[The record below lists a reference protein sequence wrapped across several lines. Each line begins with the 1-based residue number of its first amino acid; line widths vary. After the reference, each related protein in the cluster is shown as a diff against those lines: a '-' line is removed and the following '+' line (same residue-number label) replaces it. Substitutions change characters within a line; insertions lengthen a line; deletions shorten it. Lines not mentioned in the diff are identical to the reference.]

1 MPLLPVEV
9 VGMTAPPDEVVAP
22 GVAGRGIAPNVS
34 LTELDSVENS
44 SHQPG
49 VPATD
54 AVGASTDAAANQ
66 WGMGILPQHRAMLA
80 ASGITPEFARRRGY
94 VSVDTK
100 VRVRTLGITRAG
112 CNVPGLLIPSLRVDG
127 STWGFQY
134 RPDSPRQRSGKT
146 VKYETPTGQ
155 RNGID
160 VPPGVAD
167 MLGDPTCELWVTEG
181 VKKADCAA
189 IRGLACVA
197 LPGVWGWR
205 GSNASGGKT
214 AVADWHDVAL
224 NDRKVILAFDS
235 DVMTKPAVRQA
246 LTELARYLTSKG
258 AEVLYCHLPDAG
270 DGKVGLDDYLID
282 HPVAELLRL
291 VHPEPPQSRTDD
303 LGDFWPSPAAPLD
316 VARRIL
322 SDYSADDLLTL
333 RHWRNGWMQ
342 WDRDHWVEIED
353 KEVRASVYR
362 RLESATYQKKEGVE
376 PWNPKARTVSDVI
389 DAMAGVTHLPER
401 VDPPYWLPDGTH
413 IAGAGAD
420 QVVACRNGLLD
431 VASRE
436 LMTLTPALF
445 NRVAVP
451 FDYAADADA
460 PTAWLEFLDSV
471 WPDDPASVDLL
482 AEWFGYVL
490 SGRTDMQKI
499 MLIVG
504 PTRSGK
510 GTIADVLAGMIG
522 RGNVAGPTLASMA
535 TNFGLSP
542 LLGRPLAI
550 VSDARLG
557 GGNTF
562 QVVERLL
569 SISGEDM
576 LTVDRKYRD
585 PWTGKLP
592 ARFMIMTNELPRFG
606 DASGAIANRFV
617 VLTMLHSFLGKED
630 RSLRGRLARELP
642 GILRWSLDGLDR
654 LVSNGRFTVTPA
666 SEDMITTLHDAV
678 SPISAFLRDCCDRG
692 PHLEAPVEILFGA
705 WNLWCLENFRD
716 HTGTVQTFGRDL
728 MAAVP
733 GIKITQPRDG
743 DGQRK
748 RRYVGLSLK
757 PATNNGDS
765 RVPVRANTPGSD
777 AVARDDTRA
786 NSLWSVGQSA

>member
-1 MPLLPVEV
+1 
-9 VGMTAPPDEVVAP
+9 MTMTDEVVADPPDATP
-22 GVAGRGIAPNVS
+22 GDQPPKDRPTDHSITVEDSSRLRGLPASSANTAGI
-34 LTELDSVENS
+34 
-44 SHQPG
+44 
-49 VPATD
+49 
-54 AVGASTDAAANQ
+54 STDAAVNQ
-66 WGMGILPQHRAMLA
+66 WGMSILPQHRAMLA
-80 ASGITPEFARRRGY
+80 ASGITPEIARRRGY

-112 CNVPGLLIPSLRVDG
+112 CNVPGLLIPSRRIDG

-167 MLGDPTCELWVTEG
+167 MLGDPTRELWVTEG

-224 NDRKVILAFDS
+224 NDRRVILAFDS
-235 DVMTKPAVRQA
+235 DVMTKPAVRRA

-282 HPVAELLRL
+282 HPVGELLTL
-291 VHPEPPQSRTDD
+291 VHPEPPQASNDD
-303 LGDFWPSPAAPLD
+303 LGDLWPSPAAPLD

-322 SDYSADDLLTL
+322 GDYSADDLLTL

-362 RLESATYQKKEGVE
+362 RLESATYLKKEGAE

-436 LMTLTPALF
+436 LMPLTPALF

-499 MLIVG
+499 MLIIG

-510 GTIADVLAGMIG
+510 GTIADVLAGLIG

-630 RSLRGRLARELP
+630 RSLRGRLAQELP

-666 SEDMITTLHDAV
+666 SEDMVRTLHDAV
-678 SPISAFLRDCCDRG
+678 SPISAFLRDRCDRG
-692 PHLEAPVEILFGA
+692 PHLEVPVEILFGA
-705 WNLWCLENFRD
+705 WSLWCLENFRD

-757 PATNNGDS
+757 PATNNGDP
-765 RVPVRANTPGSD
+765 RVPVRASTPGGD
-777 AVARDDTRA
+777 AVARDGTRA
-786 NSLWSVGQSA
+786 NPLWAVGESA